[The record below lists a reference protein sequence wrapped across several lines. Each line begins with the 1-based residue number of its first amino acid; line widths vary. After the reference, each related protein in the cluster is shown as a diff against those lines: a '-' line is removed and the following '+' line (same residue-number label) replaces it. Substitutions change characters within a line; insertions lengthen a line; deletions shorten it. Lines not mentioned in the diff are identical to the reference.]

1 MTWTAPKTWA
11 ADELVTATDFNTHL
25 RDNLL
30 ALKQPPSQQIVR
42 LNTSSYTTTSTAF
55 VTVDDTNLKITLTT
69 AGGDV
74 LIWFNAVANTSGAYS
89 LMLTLS
95 IDGVDQGPANGLTY
109 VYGTGI
115 TPLSFVLLAS
125 GISAGEHLYRL
136 RFRVSGGTGT
146 LISTAN
152 MPVIFGVREVS

>member
-42 LNTSSYTTTSTAF
+42 LNAASYTTTSTSF
-55 VTVDDTNLKITLTT
+55 VTVDDTNLKITLTSY
-69 AGGDV
+69 GGDV
-74 LIWFNAVANTSGAYS
+74 LIWVNATANTNGSYS
-89 LMLTLS
+89 LMLTVS

-109 VYGTGI
+109 VYGSNV
-115 TPLSFVLLAS
+115 TPLSWVLLVS
-125 GISAGEHLYRL
+125 GIAAGEHSYRL

-146 LISTAN
+146 LLSNAN
-152 MPVIFGVREVS
+152 VPVILGVREVS